1 MLKLNDPK
9 WKTFNGGYRNKYD
22 ASIRLKELQATNDKD
37 VINSI
42 LKEFWVELHHQGDV
56 DLASY
61 FSLPHL
67 IRIGIEKKLCN
78 WDIPALV
85 ATIEV
90 QRHENNPPIPED
102 YEEEYEIEI
111 QRLIELVQINQREN
125 WNRTYCISALSGIAA
140 VKGQIDL
147 ARIIM
152 ELDDT
157 DLGEK
162 FNLFLYKYDDFVGWL
177 EEEEN

>member
-9 WKTFNGGYRNKYD
+9 WKTLNGAYRHKYD
-22 ASIRLKELQATNDKD
+22 ASIRLKELQATNDKE
-37 VINSI
+37 VINNI
-42 LKEFWVELHHQGDV
+42 LKEFWVELHHQGNV

-67 IRIGIEKKLCN
+67 IRIGIEKKLSN

-90 QRHENNPPIPED
+90 QRHGNNPPIPED
-102 YEEEYEIEI
+102 YKEEYETEI
-111 QRLIELVQINQREN
+111 QKLIELIHINRSEN
-125 WNRTYCISALSGIAA
+125 WNRAYSLSALSGIAA
-140 VKGQIDL
+140 VKGQLDL
-147 ARIIM
+147 ARIIT

-157 DLGEK
+157 DLEEK
-162 FNLFLYKYDDFVGWL
+162 FNLFLYRYDDFVEWL
-177 EEEEN
+177 DEND